1 VRKALPGACGLREL
15 DAIVVFQRKGAEM
28 KFVQTTARRV
38 GIAGELVSFFARNKR
53 WWLLPVIFVV
63 LLTGVII
70 VVAQS
75 SALAP
80 FIYTLF

>member
-1 VRKALPGACGLREL
+1 MGFFR
-15 DAIVVFQRKGAEM
+15 
-28 KFVQTTARRV
+28 TTARRF

-53 WWLLPVIFVV
+53 WWMLPVICVV
-63 LLTGVII
+63 LLTAVII
-70 VVAQS
+70 IVAQS

>member
-1 VRKALPGACGLREL
+1 MG
-15 DAIVVFQRKGAEM
+15 
-28 KFVQTTARRV
+28 FVKTASRRV
-38 GIAGELVSFFARNKR
+38 GIAGELLSFFARNKR
-53 WWLLPVIFVV
+53 WWLLPVVFVV
-63 LLTGVII
+63 LFAGVLI

>member
-1 VRKALPGACGLREL
+1 M
-15 DAIVVFQRKGAEM
+15 VVVPRKGAQM
-28 KFVQTTARRV
+28 SFVRNTTQRL
-38 GIAGELVSFFARNKR
+38 GIAGELLSFFARNKR
-53 WWLLPVIFVV
+53 WWLLPVILVV
-63 LLTGVII
+63 LGTGVII

>member
-1 VRKALPGACGLREL
+1 MRKPLPSACGPREL

-53 WWLLPVIFVV
+53 WWLLPVILSLF
-63 LLTGVII
+63 LLGALI

-75 SALAP
+75 SAIAP

>member
-1 VRKALPGACGLREL
+1 MG
-15 DAIVVFQRKGAEM
+15 
-28 KFVQTTARRV
+28 FVKTTTRRM
-38 GIAGELVSFFARNKR
+38 GIAGELLSFFARNKR
-53 WWLLPVIFVV
+53 WWLLPVVFVV
-63 LLTGVII
+63 LFAGVLI

>member
-1 VRKALPGACGLREL
+1 MSFVRN
-15 DAIVVFQRKGAEM
+15 
-28 KFVQTTARRV
+28 TTRRL
-38 GIAGELVSFFARNKR
+38 GIAGELLSFFARNKR
-53 WWLLPVIFVV
+53 WWLLPVILVV
-63 LLTGVII
+63 LGTGVII

>member
-1 VRKALPGACGLREL
+1 
-15 DAIVVFQRKGAEM
+15 M
-28 KFVQTTARRV
+28 KFIRTTTRRM
-38 GIAGELVSFFARNKR
+38 GIAGELLSFFARNKR

-63 LLTGVII
+63 LFTGVII

>member
-1 VRKALPGACGLREL
+1 MG
-15 DAIVVFQRKGAEM
+15 F
-28 KFVQTTARRV
+28 FSTATRRV
-38 GIAGELVSFFARNKR
+38 GIAGELLSFFARNKR
-53 WWLLPVIFVV
+53 WWLFPVVFVV
-63 LLTGVII
+63 LFAGVLI

>member
-1 VRKALPGACGLREL
+1 
-15 DAIVVFQRKGAEM
+15 M
-28 KFVQTTARRV
+28 KFVQSTVRRF
-38 GIAGELVSFFARNKR
+38 GIAGELLSFFVGNKR

>member
-1 VRKALPGACGLREL
+1 MG
-15 DAIVVFQRKGAEM
+15 F
-28 KFVQTTARRV
+28 FSTATRRA
-38 GIAGELVSFFARNKR
+38 GIAGELLSFFARNKR
-53 WWLLPVIFVV
+53 WWLLPVVFVV
-63 LLTGVII
+63 LFAGVLI